1 MKKSISFFLTCLLLF
16 NYTIVSAEP
25 ATEEGKDAQTE
36 GLQIESSSAILID
49 AATGQILYEKNA
61 NERRAPASVTKVMT
75 MLIIMEELDK
85 ENISINDQVTV
96 SQFAADMGGS
106 QLFLEPSETV
116 SVDDLLKGIAI
127 ESANDAAAT
136 MAEYI
141 AVKESNL
148 LRIPDTM
155 AEYIAGDY
163 QSFIGMMNEK
173 AKELGM
179 KDTQFMNSNGLPAEG
194 HYSSANDIALMSK
207 ELVKYPKIHE
217 YLTIWMTDVNVGK
230 NDDKVRTLANTNK
243 LLRRD
248 NRVDGLKT
256 GYTDDA
262 GYCLSA
268 TAKEGSMRLIS
279 VVLDAPSSN
288 DRFDEAL
295 QLLNYGFSQY
305 KNETVVEENTVLDTI
320 PINRGV
326 KEEINVV
333 TKDGY
338 SQLMLKSEKK
348 EFKQEVKLNEN
359 ISAPIAKGDKVGELK
374 ILENGKEVTKI
385 DLIAEEDVEKINFF
399 NLFNKFITQFI
410 NLSN

>member
-1 MKKSISFFLTCLLLF
+1 MKKTISFFLTCLLLF
-16 NYTIVSAEP
+16 NYTIVGAEP
-25 ATEEGKDAQTE
+25 VTEKGKDAE
-36 GLQIESSSAILID
+36 PGGLQIESTSAILIE
-49 AATGQILYEKNA
+49 ATTGQVLYEKNA

-85 ENISINDQVTV
+85 ENISIDDQVTV

-116 SVDDLLKGIAI
+116 TVDDLLKGIAI

-141 AVKESNL
+141 A
-148 LRIPDTM
+148 
-155 AEYIAGDY
+155 GDY
-163 QSFIGMMNEK
+163 ESFVAMMNEK

-179 KDTQFMNSNGLPAEG
+179 KDTQFMNANGLPAEG
-194 HYSSANDIALMSK
+194 HYSSAYDIALMSK
-207 ELVKYPKIHE
+207 QLVKYPKIHE
-217 YLTIWMTDVNVGK
+217 YLTTWITDVKVGK
-230 NDDKVRTLANTNK
+230 NDDKVRTLSNTNK

-248 NRVDGLKT
+248 DRVDGLKT

-279 VVLDAPSSN
+279 VVLDSPSSN

-295 QLLNYGFSQY
+295 ELLHYGFSQY
-305 KNETVVEENTVLDTI
+305 KNETIVEENTVLGTI
-320 PINRGV
+320 PISRGV
-326 KEEINVV
+326 KEEINVI

-338 SQLMLKSEKK
+338 SQLMLKTEKK
-348 EFKQEVKLNEN
+348 EFKQEVKLDEN
-359 ISAPIAKGDKVGELK
+359 VSAPIAKGDKIGELS
-374 ILENGKEVTKI
+374 ILENNKEITKI
-385 DLIAEEDVEKINFF
+385 DLIAEEDVEKMNFF
-399 NLFNKFITQFI
+399 DLFNKFISQFT

>member
-127 ESANDAAAT
+127 ESANDAAA
-136 MAEYI
+136 
-141 AVKESNL
+141 
-148 LRIPDTM
+148 TM

>member
-1 MKKSISFFLTCLLLF
+1 MKKTISFFLTCLLLF
-16 NYTIVSAEP
+16 NFTIVGAEP
-25 ATEEGKDAQTE
+25 TTEEGKNAQTG
-36 GLQIESSSAILID
+36 GLQIESTSAILID
-49 AATGQILYEKNA
+49 AATGQVLYEKNA
-61 NERRAPASVTKVMT
+61 KERRAPASVTKVMT

-85 ENISINDQVTV
+85 ENISIEDQVTV

-141 AVKESNL
+141 A
-148 LRIPDTM
+148 
-155 AEYIAGDY
+155 GDY
-163 QSFIGMMNEK
+163 QSFIAMMNEK

-179 KDTQFMNSNGLPAEG
+179 KDTQFVNSNGLPAEG
-194 HYSSANDIALMSK
+194 HYSSAYDIALMSR

-217 YLTIWMTDVNVGK
+217 YLTMWMTDVHVGK

-279 VVLDAPSSN
+279 VILDAPSSN
-288 DRFDEAL
+288 DRFNEAL

-305 KNETVVEENTVLDTI
+305 KNETLVEENTLLGTI

-326 KEEINVV
+326 KEEINALA
-333 TKDGY
+333 KDGY
-338 SQLMLKSEKK
+338 SQLMLKSDKK
-348 EFKQEVKLNEN
+348 EFKQEVTLNQN
-359 ISAPIAKGDKVGELK
+359 VSAPIKKGDKVGELK
-374 ILENGKEVTKI
+374 ILENGKEVAKI

-410 NLSN
+410 NLNN

>member
-1 MKKSISFFLTCLLLF
+1 MKKTISFFLTCLVLF
-16 NYTIVSAEP
+16 NYTIVSAES
-25 ATEEGKDAQTE
+25 ATEEGKDAQTD
-36 GLQIESSSAILID
+36 GLQIESTSAILID

-141 AVKESNL
+141 A
-148 LRIPDTM
+148 
-155 AEYIAGDY
+155 GDY

-179 KDTQFMNSNGLPAEG
+179 KNTQFMNSNGLSAEG
-194 HYSSANDIALMSK
+194 HYSSAKDIALMSK

-279 VVLDAPSSN
+279 VILDAPSSN

-320 PINRGV
+320 LINRGV

-385 DLIAEEDVEKINFF
+385 DLIAEEDVEKMNFF